1 LNARPPLPLLLL
13 LHAIAANSATA
24 EAAAQKTFFM

>member
-13 LHAIAANSATA
+13 HAIAAKSATA
-24 EAAAQKTFFM
+24 EAAVQKTFFM